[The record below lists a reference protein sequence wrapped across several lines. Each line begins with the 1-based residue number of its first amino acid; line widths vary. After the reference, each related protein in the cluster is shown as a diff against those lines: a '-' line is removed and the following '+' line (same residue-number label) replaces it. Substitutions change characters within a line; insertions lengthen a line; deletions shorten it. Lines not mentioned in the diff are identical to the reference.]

1 MYVPCSSL
9 EIETNLYLTLSEALS
24 DKTTFS
30 TLSAFARVQPADGAP
45 KHPVAGWKYPVAWKH
60 WRYQIRRMKS

>member
-1 MYVPCSSL
+1 MYVLCSSL

-30 TLSAFARVQPADGAP
+30 TSSASARVQPADGAP
-45 KHPVAGWKYPVAWKH
+45 KHPVAGWQYPVAWETSALK
-60 WRYQIRRMKS
+60 KSD

>member
-45 KHPVAGWKYPVAWKH
+45 KHPVAGWKYPLAWEH
-60 WRYQIRRMKS
+60 WRNQIRRMKS